1 MIVQINSRSHWSA
14 VKIAKDKGLDDIP
27 NNMFYKDTKVPGG
40 EVANC
45 FANYFEEKVEKIV
58 KSAIIDPMVYNG
70 KTKFVAA
77 IGNFISQQEIL
88 ECVKQ

>member
-1 MIVQINSRSHWSA
+1 MNIESS
-14 VKIAKDKGLDDIP
+14 
-27 NNMFYKDTKVPGG
+27 GG

-58 KSAIIDPMVYNG
+58 KSAVIDPMVYNG
-70 KTKFVAA
+70 KTKLVAA
-77 IGNFISQQEIL
+77 IGNFMSQQEIL